1 MNLRIPNCF
10 GTYAVLDDGTIEL
23 SWFCRDRA
31 GWARMLSLVRSIPR
45 RVFDSE
51 TKKWYIPA
59 TEDNIESLQES
70 GWRAAKKSAVK
81 AEPQAAFGGVPV
93 PKKYQEYMSLPEE
106 VPAEDP
112 VIKQRNA
119 IENFALDSTR
129 DIVPGLRSY
138 QVDFL
143 KFAAMR
149 NGRVALG
156 DGMGCVD
163 GEEVVQVRRH
173 RASKY
178 IKLKDLYQE
187 FHRPL
192 DGRKIYTNE
201 QRPWSIRCLH
211 PDGTIRTGEIADV
224 VDSGIKKCVEIT
236 LEDGKKLVLTPDH
249 LIKTKDG
256 WIEAGKSEGTGVLCN
271 GTPACPVCGS
281 TKNIIT
287 YPYSKF
293 LGLCRKCMYDRR
305 KSYNDKEIHEVV
317 RNDGYVYIHGYPLK
331 GYKGCRRTDGI
342 PKHRYV
348 MEQFLGRPLK
358 SFEVVHHID
367 GNKLNNNIS
376 NLQLM
381 TQKVHAS
388 IHPGY
393 RNFGFVV
400 PKEIKVVSVKE
411 VGERHVYDVKVVDHG
426 NFLANKII
434 VHNCGKTLSSLAWLA
449 YNRSFPALVVV
460 NAPTKLQWEK
470 EFKRWLSLVPN
481 CPHRVQILYGTRTRK
496 LDKSCSYIVN
506 WDILTYWQDEL
517 AATGFECL
525 IGDEAQAIGNPESK
539 RALAFRH
546 LAAVIPECIV
556 MSGTPARSRPAQ
568 FWTMVSCVEPKMFP
582 TYKGYLWRYTCPK
595 ATPWG
600 VQFDGARNVKE
611 LHAKLVSVMLRRTKD
626 DVMKDLPPKT
636 LDVIPLEADA
646 AELAEYNSEE
656 AGIAELQGIAAR
668 ERLTNLTRTAYAVK
682 EKSLLNWVR
691 CFMESDEKLLLFAWH
706 RDVVDRLFEEL
717 KEYNPAKIYG
727 GVTLQQREAEKE
739 KFIQDDSCRIMICNI
754 QSGGTGVDGFQ
765 KVCCNVAFAE
775 FASTST
781 DMEQAE
787 DRLHR
792 GGQERPVSVYYLIA
806 TGTIDEDMAEA
817 LDSKKKVLA
826 SVLDGKQ
833 AADLDLIAT
842 IAARRGLRI

>member
-23 SWFCRDRA
+23 SWFCRDRS

-59 TEDNIESLQES
+59 TEDNLESLQQS

-81 AEPQAAFGGVPV
+81 ADPQAAFGGVPV
-93 PKKYQEYMSLPEE
+93 PKKYQEYIILPEE
-106 VPAEDP
+106 VPSEDP
-112 VIKQRNA
+112 VTAQRRD
-119 IENFALDSTR
+119 IESFDLDSTR

-156 DGMGCVD
+156 DGMG
-163 GEEVVQVRRH
+163 
-173 RASKY
+173 
-178 IKLKDLYQE
+178 
-187 FHRPL
+187 
-192 DGRKIYTNE
+192 T
-201 QRPWSIRCLH
+201 
-211 PDGTIRTGEIADV
+211 
-224 VDSGIKKCVEIT
+224 
-236 LEDGKKLVLTPDH
+236 
-249 LIKTKDG
+249 
-256 WIEAGKSEGTGVLCN
+256 
-271 GTPACPVCGS
+271 
-281 TKNIIT
+281 
-287 YPYSKF
+287 
-293 LGLCRKCMYDRR
+293 
-305 KSYNDKEIHEVV
+305 
-317 RNDGYVYIHGYPLK
+317 
-331 GYKGCRRTDGI
+331 
-342 PKHRYV
+342 
-348 MEQFLGRPLK
+348 
-358 SFEVVHHID
+358 
-367 GNKLNNNIS
+367 
-376 NLQLM
+376 
-381 TQKVHAS
+381 
-388 IHPGY
+388 
-393 RNFGFVV
+393 
-400 PKEIKVVSVKE
+400 
-411 VGERHVYDVKVVDHG
+411 
-426 NFLANKII
+426 
-434 VHNCGKTLSSLAWLA
+434 GKTLQSLAWIA
-449 YNRSFPALVVV
+449 YNRSFPALIVV

-470 EFKRWLSLVPN
+470 EFRRWLSLVPG

-568 FWTMVSCVEPKMFP
+568 FWTMVSCVDPKMFP

-600 VQFDGARNVKE
+600 VQFEGARNVKE

-636 LDVIPLEADA
+636 LDVVPLEADA
-646 AELAEYNSEE
+646 AEMAEYNSEE
-656 AGIAELQGIAAR
+656 AGIADLQGIAAR
-668 ERLTNLTRTAYAVK
+668 EKLTNLTRTAYAVK

-706 RDVVDRLFEEL
+706 RDVVDKLFEEL

-727 GVTLQQREAEKE
+727 GVTLQQRESEKE

-833 AADLDLIAT
+833 ASDLDLIAT
-842 IAARRGLRI
+842 IAERRGIKI

>member
-10 GTYAVLDDGTIEL
+10 GTYAVLDDGTVEL
-23 SWFCRDRA
+23 SWFCRDRS

-59 TEDNIESLQES
+59 TEDNLESLQQS
-70 GWRAAKKSAVK
+70 GWRASKKSAVK

-106 VPAEDP
+106 VPTEDP
-112 VIKQRNA
+112 VITQRNA
-119 IENFALDSTR
+119 IKSFVLDSAR

-156 DGMGCVD
+156 DGMG
-163 GEEVVQVRRH
+163 
-173 RASKY
+173 
-178 IKLKDLYQE
+178 
-187 FHRPL
+187 
-192 DGRKIYTNE
+192 T
-201 QRPWSIRCLH
+201 
-211 PDGTIRTGEIADV
+211 
-224 VDSGIKKCVEIT
+224 
-236 LEDGKKLVLTPDH
+236 
-249 LIKTKDG
+249 
-256 WIEAGKSEGTGVLCN
+256 
-271 GTPACPVCGS
+271 
-281 TKNIIT
+281 
-287 YPYSKF
+287 
-293 LGLCRKCMYDRR
+293 
-305 KSYNDKEIHEVV
+305 
-317 RNDGYVYIHGYPLK
+317 
-331 GYKGCRRTDGI
+331 
-342 PKHRYV
+342 
-348 MEQFLGRPLK
+348 
-358 SFEVVHHID
+358 
-367 GNKLNNNIS
+367 
-376 NLQLM
+376 
-381 TQKVHAS
+381 
-388 IHPGY
+388 
-393 RNFGFVV
+393 
-400 PKEIKVVSVKE
+400 
-411 VGERHVYDVKVVDHG
+411 
-426 NFLANKII
+426 
-434 VHNCGKTLSSLAWLA
+434 GKTLQSLAWLA
-449 YNRSFPALVVV
+449 YNRSFPALIVV

-470 EFKRWLSLVPN
+470 EFRRWLSLVPG

-626 DVMKDLPPKT
+626 DVMKDLPSKT
-636 LDVIPLEADA
+636 LDVVPLEADA

-668 ERLTNLTRTAYAVK
+668 EKLTNLTRTAYAVK

-727 GVTLQQREAEKE
+727 GVTLQQREEEKE
-739 KFIQDDSCRIMICNI
+739 KFIQDSSCRIMICNI

-806 TGTIDEDMAEA
+806 AGTIDEDMAEA

-842 IAARRGLRI
+842 IAARRGIRI

>member
-59 TEDNIESLQES
+59 TEDNLESLQQS

-112 VIKQRNA
+112 VITQRNA
-119 IENFALDSTR
+119 IESFALDSAR

-156 DGMGCVD
+156 DGMG
-163 GEEVVQVRRH
+163 
-173 RASKY
+173 
-178 IKLKDLYQE
+178 
-187 FHRPL
+187 
-192 DGRKIYTNE
+192 T
-201 QRPWSIRCLH
+201 
-211 PDGTIRTGEIADV
+211 
-224 VDSGIKKCVEIT
+224 
-236 LEDGKKLVLTPDH
+236 
-249 LIKTKDG
+249 
-256 WIEAGKSEGTGVLCN
+256 
-271 GTPACPVCGS
+271 
-281 TKNIIT
+281 
-287 YPYSKF
+287 
-293 LGLCRKCMYDRR
+293 
-305 KSYNDKEIHEVV
+305 
-317 RNDGYVYIHGYPLK
+317 
-331 GYKGCRRTDGI
+331 
-342 PKHRYV
+342 
-348 MEQFLGRPLK
+348 
-358 SFEVVHHID
+358 
-367 GNKLNNNIS
+367 
-376 NLQLM
+376 
-381 TQKVHAS
+381 
-388 IHPGY
+388 
-393 RNFGFVV
+393 
-400 PKEIKVVSVKE
+400 
-411 VGERHVYDVKVVDHG
+411 
-426 NFLANKII
+426 
-434 VHNCGKTLSSLAWLA
+434 GKTLQSLAWLA
-449 YNRSFPALVVV
+449 YNRSFPALIVV

-470 EFKRWLSLVPN
+470 EFRRWLSLVPG

-600 VQFDGARNVKE
+600 VQFEGARNVKE

-636 LDVIPLEADA
+636 LDVVPLEADA
-646 AELAEYNSEE
+646 AELAEYNTEE

-668 ERLTNLTRTAYAVK
+668 EKLTNLTRTAYAVK

-739 KFIQDDSCRIMICNI
+739 KFIQDSSCRIMICNI

-806 TGTIDEDMAEA
+806 AGTIDEDMAEA

-833 AADLDLIAT
+833 ASDLDLIAT
-842 IAARRGLRI
+842 IAARRGIKI

>member
-45 RVFDSE
+45 RVFDNE

-112 VIKQRNA
+112 VITQRNA
-119 IENFALDSTR
+119 IENFVLDSTR

-156 DGMGCVD
+156 DGMG
-163 GEEVVQVRRH
+163 
-173 RASKY
+173 
-178 IKLKDLYQE
+178 
-187 FHRPL
+187 
-192 DGRKIYTNE
+192 T
-201 QRPWSIRCLH
+201 
-211 PDGTIRTGEIADV
+211 
-224 VDSGIKKCVEIT
+224 
-236 LEDGKKLVLTPDH
+236 
-249 LIKTKDG
+249 
-256 WIEAGKSEGTGVLCN
+256 
-271 GTPACPVCGS
+271 
-281 TKNIIT
+281 
-287 YPYSKF
+287 
-293 LGLCRKCMYDRR
+293 
-305 KSYNDKEIHEVV
+305 
-317 RNDGYVYIHGYPLK
+317 
-331 GYKGCRRTDGI
+331 
-342 PKHRYV
+342 
-348 MEQFLGRPLK
+348 
-358 SFEVVHHID
+358 
-367 GNKLNNNIS
+367 
-376 NLQLM
+376 
-381 TQKVHAS
+381 
-388 IHPGY
+388 
-393 RNFGFVV
+393 
-400 PKEIKVVSVKE
+400 
-411 VGERHVYDVKVVDHG
+411 
-426 NFLANKII
+426 
-434 VHNCGKTLSSLAWLA
+434 GKTLQSLAWLA
-449 YNRSFPALVVV
+449 YNRSFPALIVV

-826 SVLDGKQ
+826 RVLDGKQ

-842 IAARRGLRI
+842 IAARRGLRL

>member
-10 GTYAVLDDGTIEL
+10 GNYAVLDDGTIEL
-23 SWFCRDRA
+23 SWFCRDRS

-59 TEDNIESLQES
+59 TEDNLESLQQS

-81 AEPQAAFGGVPV
+81 AEPQASFGGVLV
-93 PKKYQEYMSLPEE
+93 PKKYQEYMRLPEE

-112 VIKQRNA
+112 VITQRNA
-119 IENFALDSTR
+119 IESFVLDSAR

-138 QVDFL
+138 QLDFL

-156 DGMGCVD
+156 DGMG
-163 GEEVVQVRRH
+163 
-173 RASKY
+173 
-178 IKLKDLYQE
+178 
-187 FHRPL
+187 
-192 DGRKIYTNE
+192 T
-201 QRPWSIRCLH
+201 
-211 PDGTIRTGEIADV
+211 
-224 VDSGIKKCVEIT
+224 
-236 LEDGKKLVLTPDH
+236 
-249 LIKTKDG
+249 
-256 WIEAGKSEGTGVLCN
+256 
-271 GTPACPVCGS
+271 
-281 TKNIIT
+281 
-287 YPYSKF
+287 
-293 LGLCRKCMYDRR
+293 
-305 KSYNDKEIHEVV
+305 
-317 RNDGYVYIHGYPLK
+317 
-331 GYKGCRRTDGI
+331 
-342 PKHRYV
+342 
-348 MEQFLGRPLK
+348 
-358 SFEVVHHID
+358 
-367 GNKLNNNIS
+367 
-376 NLQLM
+376 
-381 TQKVHAS
+381 
-388 IHPGY
+388 
-393 RNFGFVV
+393 
-400 PKEIKVVSVKE
+400 
-411 VGERHVYDVKVVDHG
+411 
-426 NFLANKII
+426 
-434 VHNCGKTLSSLAWLA
+434 GKTLQSLAWLA
-449 YNRSFPALVVV
+449 YNRSFPALIVV

-506 WDILTYWQDEL
+506 WDILTYWQDEM

-568 FWTMVSCVEPKMFP
+568 FWTMVSCVEPKIFP
-582 TYKGYLWRYTCPK
+582 TYKGYLWRYTCPRE
-595 ATPWG
+595 TPWG
-600 VQFDGARNVKE
+600 VQFEGARNVKE
-611 LHAKLVSVMLRRTKD
+611 LHAKLVSVMLRRTKE

-636 LDVIPLEADA
+636 LDVVPLEADA

-656 AGIAELQGIAAR
+656 AGIAELQGIEAR
-668 ERLTNLTRTAYAVK
+668 EKLANLTRTAYAVK

-706 RDVVDRLFEEL
+706 RDVVDRMFEEL

-739 KFIQDDSCRIMICNI
+739 KFIQDSTCRIMICNI

-806 TGTIDEDMAEA
+806 AGTIDEDIAEA

-842 IAARRGLRI
+842 IAARRGIKI

>member
-59 TEDNIESLQES
+59 TEDNLESLQQS

-81 AEPQAAFGGVPV
+81 AEPQASFGGVPV

-106 VPAEDP
+106 VPDEDP
-112 VIKQRNA
+112 VTSQRRA
-119 IENFALDSTR
+119 IERFALDSTR

-156 DGMGCVD
+156 DGMG
-163 GEEVVQVRRH
+163 
-173 RASKY
+173 
-178 IKLKDLYQE
+178 
-187 FHRPL
+187 
-192 DGRKIYTNE
+192 T
-201 QRPWSIRCLH
+201 
-211 PDGTIRTGEIADV
+211 
-224 VDSGIKKCVEIT
+224 
-236 LEDGKKLVLTPDH
+236 
-249 LIKTKDG
+249 
-256 WIEAGKSEGTGVLCN
+256 
-271 GTPACPVCGS
+271 
-281 TKNIIT
+281 
-287 YPYSKF
+287 
-293 LGLCRKCMYDRR
+293 
-305 KSYNDKEIHEVV
+305 
-317 RNDGYVYIHGYPLK
+317 
-331 GYKGCRRTDGI
+331 
-342 PKHRYV
+342 
-348 MEQFLGRPLK
+348 
-358 SFEVVHHID
+358 
-367 GNKLNNNIS
+367 
-376 NLQLM
+376 
-381 TQKVHAS
+381 
-388 IHPGY
+388 
-393 RNFGFVV
+393 
-400 PKEIKVVSVKE
+400 
-411 VGERHVYDVKVVDHG
+411 
-426 NFLANKII
+426 
-434 VHNCGKTLSSLAWLA
+434 GKTLQSLAWLA
-449 YNRSFPALVVV
+449 YNRSFPALIVV

-496 LDKSCSYIVN
+496 LDRSCSYIIN
-506 WDILTYWQDEL
+506 WDILTYWQNEL
-517 AATGFECL
+517 ASTGFECL

-600 VQFDGARNVKE
+600 IQFDGARNVKE

-636 LDVIPLEADA
+636 LDVVPLEADA
-646 AELAEYNSEE
+646 SELAEYNIEE

-668 ERLTNLTRTAYAVK
+668 EKLTNLTRTAYAVK

-739 KFIQDDSCRIMICNI
+739 KFIRDDSCRIMICNI

-806 TGTIDEDMAEA
+806 AGTIDEDMAEA

>member
-10 GTYAVLDDGTIEL
+10 GTYAVLNDGTIEL

-45 RVFDSE
+45 RVFDNE

-106 VPAEDP
+106 VPNEDP
-112 VIKQRNA
+112 VITQRNA
-119 IENFALDSTR
+119 IENFVLDSTR

-156 DGMGCVD
+156 DGMG
-163 GEEVVQVRRH
+163 
-173 RASKY
+173 
-178 IKLKDLYQE
+178 
-187 FHRPL
+187 
-192 DGRKIYTNE
+192 T
-201 QRPWSIRCLH
+201 
-211 PDGTIRTGEIADV
+211 
-224 VDSGIKKCVEIT
+224 
-236 LEDGKKLVLTPDH
+236 
-249 LIKTKDG
+249 
-256 WIEAGKSEGTGVLCN
+256 
-271 GTPACPVCGS
+271 
-281 TKNIIT
+281 
-287 YPYSKF
+287 
-293 LGLCRKCMYDRR
+293 
-305 KSYNDKEIHEVV
+305 
-317 RNDGYVYIHGYPLK
+317 
-331 GYKGCRRTDGI
+331 
-342 PKHRYV
+342 
-348 MEQFLGRPLK
+348 
-358 SFEVVHHID
+358 
-367 GNKLNNNIS
+367 
-376 NLQLM
+376 
-381 TQKVHAS
+381 
-388 IHPGY
+388 
-393 RNFGFVV
+393 
-400 PKEIKVVSVKE
+400 
-411 VGERHVYDVKVVDHG
+411 
-426 NFLANKII
+426 
-434 VHNCGKTLSSLAWLA
+434 GKTLQSLAWLA
-449 YNRSFPALVVV
+449 YNRSFPALIVV

-496 LDKSCSYIVN
+496 LDKSFSYIVN
-506 WDILTYWQDEL
+506 WDILTYWQNEL
-517 AATGFECL
+517 ASTGFECL

-546 LAAVIPECIV
+546 LSAVIPECIV

-668 ERLTNLTRTAYAVK
+668 EKLTNLTRTAYAVK

-706 RDVVDRLFEEL
+706 RDVVDKLFEEL

-727 GVTLQQREAEKE
+727 GVNLQQREAEKE

-833 AADLDLIAT
+833 AADLNLIAT
-842 IAARRGLRI
+842 IAARRGIKI

>member
-10 GTYAVLDDGTIEL
+10 GTYAVLNDGTIEL

-45 RVFDSE
+45 RVFDNE

-81 AEPQAAFGGVPV
+81 SEPQAAFGGVPV

-106 VPAEDP
+106 VPDEDP
-112 VIKQRNA
+112 VITQRNA
-119 IENFALDSTR
+119 IENFVLDSTR

-271 GTPACPVCGS
+271 GTPDCPVCGS

-305 KSYNDKEIHEVV
+305 KSYNDKEIHPE
-317 RNDGYVYIHGYPLK
+317 
-331 GYKGCRRTDGI
+331 
-342 PKHRYV
+342 
-348 MEQFLGRPLK
+348 
-358 SFEVVHHID
+358 
-367 GNKLNNNIS
+367 
-376 NLQLM
+376 
-381 TQKVHAS
+381 
-388 IHPGY
+388 Y

-449 YNRSFPALVVV
+449 YNRSFPALIVV

-506 WDILTYWQDEL
+506 WDILTYWQNEL
-517 AATGFECL
+517 ASTGFECL

-668 ERLTNLTRTAYAVK
+668 EKLTNLTRTAYAVK

-833 AADLDLIAT
+833 DADLDLIAT

>member
-59 TEDNIESLQES
+59 TEDNLGSLQQS

-81 AEPQAAFGGVPV
+81 ADPQASFGGVPV

-106 VPAEDP
+106 VPNEDP
-112 VIKQRNA
+112 VITQRNA
-119 IENFALDSTR
+119 IESFSLDSTR

-143 KFAAMR
+143 KFASMR
-149 NGRVALG
+149 NGRVVLG
-156 DGMGCVD
+156 DGMG
-163 GEEVVQVRRH
+163 
-173 RASKY
+173 
-178 IKLKDLYQE
+178 
-187 FHRPL
+187 
-192 DGRKIYTNE
+192 T
-201 QRPWSIRCLH
+201 
-211 PDGTIRTGEIADV
+211 
-224 VDSGIKKCVEIT
+224 
-236 LEDGKKLVLTPDH
+236 
-249 LIKTKDG
+249 
-256 WIEAGKSEGTGVLCN
+256 
-271 GTPACPVCGS
+271 
-281 TKNIIT
+281 
-287 YPYSKF
+287 
-293 LGLCRKCMYDRR
+293 
-305 KSYNDKEIHEVV
+305 
-317 RNDGYVYIHGYPLK
+317 
-331 GYKGCRRTDGI
+331 
-342 PKHRYV
+342 
-348 MEQFLGRPLK
+348 
-358 SFEVVHHID
+358 
-367 GNKLNNNIS
+367 
-376 NLQLM
+376 
-381 TQKVHAS
+381 
-388 IHPGY
+388 
-393 RNFGFVV
+393 
-400 PKEIKVVSVKE
+400 
-411 VGERHVYDVKVVDHG
+411 
-426 NFLANKII
+426 
-434 VHNCGKTLSSLAWLA
+434 GKTLQSLAWLA
-449 YNRSFPALVVV
+449 YNRSFPALIVV

-470 EFKRWLSLVPN
+470 EFRRWLSLVPG

-517 AATGFECL
+517 TATGFECL

-568 FWTMVSCVEPKMFP
+568 FWTMVSCVDPKMFP

-636 LDVIPLEADA
+636 LDVVPLEADA

-656 AGIAELQGIAAR
+656 AGISELQGIAAR
-668 ERLTNLTRTAYAVK
+668 EKLANLTRTAYAVK

-691 CFMESDEKLLLFAWH
+691 CFMESEEKLLLFAWH
-706 RDVVDRLFEEL
+706 RDVVDRMFEEL

-739 KFIQDDSCRIMICNI
+739 KFIQDSTCRIMICNI

-806 TGTIDEDMAEA
+806 AGTIDEDIAEA

-833 AADLDLIAT
+833 ASDLDLIAT
-842 IAARRGLRI
+842 IAARRGIKI

>member
-45 RVFDSE
+45 RVFDNE

-59 TEDNIESLQES
+59 TEENIESLQES

-112 VIKQRNA
+112 VITQRND
-119 IENFALDSTR
+119 IENFVLDSTR

-138 QVDFL
+138 QVDFI

-156 DGMGCVD
+156 DGMG
-163 GEEVVQVRRH
+163 
-173 RASKY
+173 
-178 IKLKDLYQE
+178 
-187 FHRPL
+187 
-192 DGRKIYTNE
+192 T
-201 QRPWSIRCLH
+201 
-211 PDGTIRTGEIADV
+211 
-224 VDSGIKKCVEIT
+224 
-236 LEDGKKLVLTPDH
+236 
-249 LIKTKDG
+249 
-256 WIEAGKSEGTGVLCN
+256 
-271 GTPACPVCGS
+271 
-281 TKNIIT
+281 
-287 YPYSKF
+287 
-293 LGLCRKCMYDRR
+293 
-305 KSYNDKEIHEVV
+305 
-317 RNDGYVYIHGYPLK
+317 
-331 GYKGCRRTDGI
+331 
-342 PKHRYV
+342 
-348 MEQFLGRPLK
+348 
-358 SFEVVHHID
+358 
-367 GNKLNNNIS
+367 
-376 NLQLM
+376 
-381 TQKVHAS
+381 
-388 IHPGY
+388 
-393 RNFGFVV
+393 
-400 PKEIKVVSVKE
+400 
-411 VGERHVYDVKVVDHG
+411 
-426 NFLANKII
+426 
-434 VHNCGKTLSSLAWLA
+434 GKTLQSLAWLA
-449 YNRSFPALVVV
+449 YNRSFPALIVV

-842 IAARRGLRI
+842 IAARRGLRL

>member
-59 TEDNIESLQES
+59 TEDNLESLQQS

-81 AEPQAAFGGVPV
+81 SDPQSSFGGVPV

-112 VIKQRNA
+112 VTSQRRA
-119 IENFALDSTR
+119 IENFVLDSTR

-156 DGMGCVD
+156 DGMG
-163 GEEVVQVRRH
+163 
-173 RASKY
+173 
-178 IKLKDLYQE
+178 
-187 FHRPL
+187 
-192 DGRKIYTNE
+192 T
-201 QRPWSIRCLH
+201 
-211 PDGTIRTGEIADV
+211 
-224 VDSGIKKCVEIT
+224 
-236 LEDGKKLVLTPDH
+236 
-249 LIKTKDG
+249 
-256 WIEAGKSEGTGVLCN
+256 
-271 GTPACPVCGS
+271 
-281 TKNIIT
+281 
-287 YPYSKF
+287 
-293 LGLCRKCMYDRR
+293 
-305 KSYNDKEIHEVV
+305 
-317 RNDGYVYIHGYPLK
+317 
-331 GYKGCRRTDGI
+331 
-342 PKHRYV
+342 
-348 MEQFLGRPLK
+348 
-358 SFEVVHHID
+358 
-367 GNKLNNNIS
+367 
-376 NLQLM
+376 
-381 TQKVHAS
+381 
-388 IHPGY
+388 
-393 RNFGFVV
+393 
-400 PKEIKVVSVKE
+400 
-411 VGERHVYDVKVVDHG
+411 
-426 NFLANKII
+426 
-434 VHNCGKTLSSLAWLA
+434 GKTLQSLAWLA
-449 YNRSFPALVVV
+449 YNKSFPALIVV

-470 EFKRWLSLVPN
+470 EFRRWLSRVPG

-496 LDKSCSYIVN
+496 LEKSCSYIVN

-568 FWTMVSCVEPKMFP
+568 FWTMVSCVDPKMFP

-636 LDVIPLEADA
+636 LDVVPLEADA

-656 AGIAELQGIAAR
+656 AGISELQGIAAR
-668 ERLTNLTRTAYAVK
+668 EKLANLTRTAYAVK
-682 EKSLLNWVR
+682 EKSLLSWVR
-691 CFMESDEKLLLFAWH
+691 CFMESEEKLLLFAWH
-706 RDVVDRLFEEL
+706 RDVVDRMFEEL

-739 KFIQDDSCRIMICNI
+739 KFIQDSTCRIMICNI

-781 DMEQAE
+781 DMDQAE

-806 TGTIDEDMAEA
+806 AGTIDEDIAEA

-833 AADLDLIAT
+833 ASDLDLIAT
-842 IAARRGLRI
+842 IAARRGIKI

>member
-10 GTYAVLDDGTIEL
+10 GTYEVLDDGTIEL

-51 TKKWYIPA
+51 TKKWYIPS

-112 VIKQRNA
+112 VITQRNA
-119 IENFALDSTR
+119 IENFVLDSTR

-156 DGMGCVD
+156 DGMG
-163 GEEVVQVRRH
+163 
-173 RASKY
+173 
-178 IKLKDLYQE
+178 
-187 FHRPL
+187 
-192 DGRKIYTNE
+192 T
-201 QRPWSIRCLH
+201 
-211 PDGTIRTGEIADV
+211 
-224 VDSGIKKCVEIT
+224 
-236 LEDGKKLVLTPDH
+236 
-249 LIKTKDG
+249 
-256 WIEAGKSEGTGVLCN
+256 
-271 GTPACPVCGS
+271 
-281 TKNIIT
+281 
-287 YPYSKF
+287 
-293 LGLCRKCMYDRR
+293 
-305 KSYNDKEIHEVV
+305 
-317 RNDGYVYIHGYPLK
+317 
-331 GYKGCRRTDGI
+331 
-342 PKHRYV
+342 
-348 MEQFLGRPLK
+348 
-358 SFEVVHHID
+358 
-367 GNKLNNNIS
+367 
-376 NLQLM
+376 
-381 TQKVHAS
+381 
-388 IHPGY
+388 
-393 RNFGFVV
+393 
-400 PKEIKVVSVKE
+400 
-411 VGERHVYDVKVVDHG
+411 
-426 NFLANKII
+426 
-434 VHNCGKTLSSLAWLA
+434 GKTLQSLAWLA
-449 YNRSFPALVVV
+449 YNRSFPALIVV

-496 LDKSCSYIVN
+496 LDKSFSYIVN
-506 WDILTYWQDEL
+506 WDILTYWQNEL

-600 VQFDGARNVKE
+600 VQFEGARNVKE

-646 AELAEYNSEE
+646 EELAEYNSEE
-656 AGIAELQGIAAR
+656 AGIAELQGISAR
-668 ERLTNLTRTAYAVK
+668 EKLTNLTRTAYAVK

-775 FASTST
+775 FASNST

-833 AADLDLIAT
+833 DADLDLIAT
-842 IAARRGLRI
+842 IASRRGLRI

>member
-59 TEDNIESLQES
+59 TEDNLESLQQS

-112 VIKQRNA
+112 VITQRNA
-119 IENFALDSTR
+119 IESFALDSAR

-156 DGMGCVD
+156 DGMG
-163 GEEVVQVRRH
+163 
-173 RASKY
+173 
-178 IKLKDLYQE
+178 
-187 FHRPL
+187 
-192 DGRKIYTNE
+192 T
-201 QRPWSIRCLH
+201 
-211 PDGTIRTGEIADV
+211 
-224 VDSGIKKCVEIT
+224 
-236 LEDGKKLVLTPDH
+236 
-249 LIKTKDG
+249 
-256 WIEAGKSEGTGVLCN
+256 
-271 GTPACPVCGS
+271 
-281 TKNIIT
+281 
-287 YPYSKF
+287 
-293 LGLCRKCMYDRR
+293 
-305 KSYNDKEIHEVV
+305 
-317 RNDGYVYIHGYPLK
+317 
-331 GYKGCRRTDGI
+331 
-342 PKHRYV
+342 
-348 MEQFLGRPLK
+348 
-358 SFEVVHHID
+358 
-367 GNKLNNNIS
+367 
-376 NLQLM
+376 
-381 TQKVHAS
+381 
-388 IHPGY
+388 
-393 RNFGFVV
+393 
-400 PKEIKVVSVKE
+400 
-411 VGERHVYDVKVVDHG
+411 
-426 NFLANKII
+426 
-434 VHNCGKTLSSLAWLA
+434 GKTLQSLAWLA
-449 YNRSFPALVVV
+449 YNRSFPALIVV

-470 EFKRWLSLVPN
+470 EFKRWLSLVPG

-600 VQFDGARNVKE
+600 VQFEGARNVKE

-626 DVMKDLPPKT
+626 DVMNDLPPKT
-636 LDVIPLEADA
+636 LDVVPLEADA

-656 AGIAELQGIAAR
+656 AGIDELQGIAAR
-668 ERLTNLTRTAYAVK
+668 EKLANLTRTAYAVK
-682 EKSLLNWVR
+682 EKSLLNWVH

-739 KFIQDDSCRIMICNI
+739 KFIQDSSCRIMICNI

-806 TGTIDEDMAEA
+806 AGTIDEDIAEA

-833 AADLDLIAT
+833 ASDLDLIAT
-842 IAARRGLRI
+842 IAARRGIRI

>member
-59 TEDNIESLQES
+59 TEDNLESLQQS

-112 VIKQRNA
+112 VTAQRRA
-119 IENFALDSTR
+119 IESFALDSAR

-156 DGMGCVD
+156 DGMG
-163 GEEVVQVRRH
+163 
-173 RASKY
+173 
-178 IKLKDLYQE
+178 
-187 FHRPL
+187 
-192 DGRKIYTNE
+192 T
-201 QRPWSIRCLH
+201 
-211 PDGTIRTGEIADV
+211 
-224 VDSGIKKCVEIT
+224 
-236 LEDGKKLVLTPDH
+236 
-249 LIKTKDG
+249 
-256 WIEAGKSEGTGVLCN
+256 
-271 GTPACPVCGS
+271 
-281 TKNIIT
+281 
-287 YPYSKF
+287 
-293 LGLCRKCMYDRR
+293 
-305 KSYNDKEIHEVV
+305 
-317 RNDGYVYIHGYPLK
+317 
-331 GYKGCRRTDGI
+331 
-342 PKHRYV
+342 
-348 MEQFLGRPLK
+348 
-358 SFEVVHHID
+358 
-367 GNKLNNNIS
+367 
-376 NLQLM
+376 
-381 TQKVHAS
+381 
-388 IHPGY
+388 
-393 RNFGFVV
+393 
-400 PKEIKVVSVKE
+400 
-411 VGERHVYDVKVVDHG
+411 
-426 NFLANKII
+426 
-434 VHNCGKTLSSLAWLA
+434 GKTLQSLAWLA
-449 YNRSFPALVVV
+449 YNRSFPALIVV

-470 EFKRWLSLVPN
+470 EFRRWLSLVPN

-600 VQFDGARNVKE
+600 VQFEGARNVKE

-636 LDVIPLEADA
+636 LDVVPLEADA

-668 ERLTNLTRTAYAVK
+668 EKLANLTRTAYVVK

-717 KEYNPAKIYG
+717 KDYNPAKIYG

-739 KFIQDDSCRIMICNI
+739 KFIQDSSCRIMICNI

-806 TGTIDEDMAEA
+806 AGTIDEDMAEA

-833 AADLDLIAT
+833 ASDLDLIAT
-842 IAARRGLRI
+842 IAARRGIRI

>member
-59 TEDNIESLQES
+59 TEENIESLQES

-81 AEPQAAFGGVPV
+81 AEPQSAFGGVPV

-112 VIKQRNA
+112 VITQRNA
-119 IENFALDSTR
+119 IENFVLDSTR

-156 DGMGCVD
+156 DGMG
-163 GEEVVQVRRH
+163 
-173 RASKY
+173 
-178 IKLKDLYQE
+178 
-187 FHRPL
+187 
-192 DGRKIYTNE
+192 T
-201 QRPWSIRCLH
+201 
-211 PDGTIRTGEIADV
+211 
-224 VDSGIKKCVEIT
+224 
-236 LEDGKKLVLTPDH
+236 
-249 LIKTKDG
+249 
-256 WIEAGKSEGTGVLCN
+256 
-271 GTPACPVCGS
+271 
-281 TKNIIT
+281 
-287 YPYSKF
+287 
-293 LGLCRKCMYDRR
+293 
-305 KSYNDKEIHEVV
+305 
-317 RNDGYVYIHGYPLK
+317 
-331 GYKGCRRTDGI
+331 
-342 PKHRYV
+342 
-348 MEQFLGRPLK
+348 
-358 SFEVVHHID
+358 
-367 GNKLNNNIS
+367 
-376 NLQLM
+376 
-381 TQKVHAS
+381 
-388 IHPGY
+388 
-393 RNFGFVV
+393 
-400 PKEIKVVSVKE
+400 
-411 VGERHVYDVKVVDHG
+411 
-426 NFLANKII
+426 
-434 VHNCGKTLSSLAWLA
+434 GKTLQSLAWLA
-449 YNRSFPALVVV
+449 YNRSFPALIVV

-556 MSGTPARSRPAQ
+556 MSGTPARSRPSQ

-595 ATPWG
+595 STPWG

-668 ERLTNLTRTAYAVK
+668 ESLTNLTRTAYAVK